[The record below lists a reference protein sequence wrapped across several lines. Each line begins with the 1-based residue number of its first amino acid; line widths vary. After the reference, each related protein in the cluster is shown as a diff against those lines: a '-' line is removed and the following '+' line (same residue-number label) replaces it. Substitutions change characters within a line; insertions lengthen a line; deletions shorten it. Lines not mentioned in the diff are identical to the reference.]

1 MRGSMSFVGV
11 LSVLLAAIVLA
22 APSASASAGNS
33 MSSSSGSMGDHMA
46 YLIGSWKCGVSL
58 AAMMGN
64 PATTDH
70 GTLTFSMTPHQ
81 TIHSHVA
88 AADYA
93 QDAYYGYD
101 AKTKTHWMSSADTG
115 GVIVTETS
123 KDGVTFTG
131 SSMAGGMT
139 TPTRDTF
146 THPSATTIRDLTEIE
161 QSGKWGKLADATCT
175 KM

>member
-1 MRGSMSFVGV
+1 MRGSTSSVGILSFFA
-11 LSVLLAAIVLA
+11 AAIVVTA
-22 APSASASAGNS
+22 SSVSASAGNT
-33 MSSSSGSMGDHMA
+33 MPSSSHSMGDHMA
-46 YLIGSWKCGVSL
+46 YLIGSWKCDVALS
-58 AAMMGN
+58 AMMGN

-70 GTLTFSMTPHQ
+70 GTLTFAMSPQQ

-123 KDGVTFTG
+123 KDGITFTG
-131 SSMAGGMT
+131 SSMAEGRSA
-139 TPTRDTF
+139 PTRDTF
-146 THPSATTIRDLTEIE
+146 THPTATTIRDITELE
-161 QSGKWGKLADATCT
+161 QGGKWSKLADAQCT